1 MYFLQFKLL
10 KPLTEINNISITQ
23 FNSIS
28 FTENQSCLGR
38 WIFINCYLW
47 NSKILTSINKNNYII
62 MNVLLSKFT
71 TKHNTA
77 PFSQIKIED
86 YFPAFQEGIAL
97 AKTEI
102 DAIVNNP
109 EAPTFEN
116 TVVAMDFAGDIL
128 DRLSSV
134 FFNLNSAETS
144 DEMQKIAQEV
154 SPLLSEFGND
164 ITLNAALFAKIKTVY
179 EQKENLNLTPE
190 QTTLL
195 DKKYKSFSRNGA
207 NLPEDKKDQLREID
221 KELSKLSLQF
231 GENVLAE
238 TNAFELH
245 LTDEKD
251 LAGLPEG
258 TIEAARLL
266 AKEKEKEGWIFTL
279 DHPSYVPFLTYADN
293 RELRKKM
300 AIAFGAR
307 SFQNNEFDNQE
318 NVLKIAKLRFE
329 RANLL
334 GYKTHAHFVLE
345 ERMAQSPEKVFTFLN
360 DLLAKAKPAAQKE
373 FAELAAFAKELDGIE
388 QLEKWDGA
396 YYSEKLKQQLFNLDD
411 EKLKPYFQLEKVL
424 DGAFTVAKKL
434 YGLTFTEVFDID
446 KYHEEVTTYEVTDAE
461 NNLVSI
467 FYADFFP
474 RKGKRNGAW
483 MTSFK
488 SQSKKDGVN
497 ERPHISNVCN
507 FTKPTETK
515 PSLLTFNEVTT
526 LFHEFGH
533 GLHGMLANTTYP
545 SLSGTSV
552 FWDFVELPS
561 QIMENWCYE
570 PEALA
575 LFANHYETGEIIPIE
590 YVQKIKESASFQE
603 GMATLRQLSFGLLD
617 MAWHGQDPTSI
628 TDLKTFETEQFANT
642 QLYPDV
648 KENAMSTAFSHIFQG
663 GYSSGYYSYKW
674 AEVLDAD
681 AFEYFQE
688 SGIFNVE
695 VATKFKENVLSKG
708 GTEHPMILYKRFR
721 GQEPKPEAL
730 LKRAGLL

>member
-1 MYFLQFKLL
+1 MSV
-10 KPLTEINNISITQ
+10 LTHH
-23 FNSIS
+23 FN
-28 FTENQSCLGR
+28 
-38 WIFINCYLW
+38 
-47 NSKILTSINKNNYII
+47 
-62 MNVLLSKFT
+62 
-71 TKHNTA
+71 TKYNTA
-77 PFSQIKIED
+77 PFSKIKNED
-86 YFPAFQEGIAL
+86 FLPAFQKGIEL
-97 AKTEI
+97 AKAEI
-102 DAIVNNP
+102 DAIIRNP
-109 EAPTFEN
+109 IKPTFEN
-116 TVVAMDFAGDIL
+116 TIEALAFSGDIL
-128 DRLSSV
+128 DRISSI

-164 ITLNAALFAKIKTVY
+164 IRLNPDLFARVKAVY
-179 EQKENLNLTPE
+179 EQKEHLNLNPE

-207 NLPEDKKDQLREID
+207 NLTEEKKNQLREID
-221 KELSKLSLQF
+221 KELSRLSLQF

-245 LTDEKD
+245 ITDEND

-258 TIEAARLL
+258 TREAARSL
-266 AKEKEKEGWIFTL
+266 AKIQNKEGWIFTL
-279 DHPSYVPFLTYADN
+279 DHPSYIPFVTYADN

-307 SFQNNEFDNQE
+307 AFQNNEFDNQE
-318 NVLKIAKLRFE
+318 IVLKIAKLRFD
-329 RANLL
+329 RAQVL
-334 GYKTHAHFVLE
+334 GYKTHSHFVLE
-345 ERMAQSPEKVFTFLN
+345 ERMAETPEKVISFLN

-373 FAELAAFAKELDGIE
+373 FAQLAAFAKELDGIE

-396 YYSEKLKQQLFNLDD
+396 YYSEKLKQQLFRLDD
-411 EKLKPYFQLEKVL
+411 EILKPYFQLEKVL
-424 DGAFTVAKKL
+424 DGAFTVAQKL
-434 YGLTFTEVFDID
+434 YGITFEEIFEVD
-446 KYHEEVTTYEVTDAE
+446 KYHEDVKTYEVKDE
-461 NNLVSI
+461 DDQLVAV

-488 SQSKKDGVN
+488 SQYIKKGIN

-533 GLHGMLANTTYP
+533 ALHGMLANTTYP

-552 FWDFVELPS
+552 YWDFVELPS

-575 LFANHYETGEIIPIE
+575 LFAYHYETSEMIPME
-590 YVQKIKESASFQE
+590 LVHKIKESASFQE
-603 GMATLRQLSFGLLD
+603 GMATMRQLSFGLLD
-617 MAWHGQDPTSI
+617 MGWHGQDPSSI
-628 TDLKTFETEQFANT
+628 RDIKTFETEQFAAT

-688 SGIFNVE
+688 KGIFNKE

-708 GTEHPMILYKRFR
+708 GTEPPMILYKRFR

-730 LKRAGLL
+730 LRRAGLV

>member
-1 MYFLQFKLL
+1 MSVLTQYF
-10 KPLTEINNISITQ
+10 S
-23 FNSIS
+23 
-28 FTENQSCLGR
+28 
-38 WIFINCYLW
+38 
-47 NSKILTSINKNNYII
+47 
-62 MNVLLSKFT
+62 

-86 YFPAFQEGIAL
+86 YVPAFNEGIAL
-97 AKTEI
+97 AKAEI

-109 EAPTFEN
+109 DAPTFEN
-116 TVVAMDFAGDIL
+116 TIVAMDFSGDIL
-128 DRLSSV
+128 DRLSSI
-134 FFNLNSAETS
+134 FFNLNSAETN

-164 ITLNAALFAKIKTVY
+164 IRLNADLFAKVKAVY
-179 EQKENLNLTPE
+179 DQKDSLNLNPE

-207 NLPEDKKDQLREID
+207 NLPEDKKNQLREID

-238 TNAFELH
+238 TNNFELH
-245 LTDEKD
+245 LTNEKD
-251 LAGLPEG
+251 LSGLPEG

-266 AKEKEKEGWIFTL
+266 AKNQEKEGWVFTL

-300 AIAFGAR
+300 AIAFGAKA
-307 SFQNNEFDNQE
+307 FQNNEFDNQE

-345 ERMAQSPEKVFTFLN
+345 ERMAESPEKVFSFLN

-373 FAELAAFAKELDGIE
+373 FAELTAFAKELDGIE

-424 DGAFTVAKKL
+424 EGAFTVAKKL

-446 KYHEEVTTYEVTDAE
+446 KYHEEVTTYEVRDAE

-488 SQSKKDGVN
+488 SQYVKDGVN

-552 FWDFVELPS
+552 YWDFVELPS

-603 GMATLRQLSFGLLD
+603 GLATLRQLSFGLLD

-628 TDLKTFETEQFANT
+628 TDLKAFETEQFANT

-648 KENAMSTAFSHIFQG
+648 KENAMSTSFSHIFQG

-688 SGIFNVE
+688 KGIFNEE
-695 VATKFKENVLSKG
+695 VAKKFKDNVLSKG
-708 GTEHPMILYKRFR
+708 GTEHPMTLYKRFR